1 MKIIWLLIG
10 GEDELA
16 YRGEIYFARIAKYFS
31 PVLRNVFRPYCEIYF
46 GRIKKYISPGNETF
60 FARVKKHFSPQN

>member
-16 YRGEIYFARIAKYFS
+16 YRGEIYFARI
-31 PVLRNVFRPYCEIYF
+31 
-46 GRIKKYISPGNETF
+46 KKNISPGNETF
-60 FARVKKHFSPQN
+60 FARVKKHFPPQN

>member
-16 YRGEIYFARIAKYFS
+16 YRGEKYFARIAKYFS
-31 PVLRNVFRPYCEIYF
+31 PVLRNIFRPYREIF
-46 GRIKKYISPGNETF
+46 FARIKKC
-60 FARVKKHFSPQN
+60 FSPVLRNIFRPY